1 MRPPEPSSFERA
13 VLPHLDAMHDMA
25 VRLTSVRADAED
37 LVQEALVR
45 ALRAF
50 TGHEEGGCT
59 RAWLFTI
66 VRNVALNW
74 WRDAA
79 RHPASSL
86 EPDDVAAEPQV
97 EPPDWQRLTGQ
108 DLEAILPRLP
118 GPAREVVILR
128 DLHGL
133 AYKEVAAVIGCPV
146 GTVMSRL
153 HRGRAEL
160 RRLALARV
168 GLATRRSAG

>member
-1 MRPPEPSSFERA
+1 MSALEPSAFERG
-13 VLPHLDAMHDMA
+13 VLPHVDAMYDLA
-25 VRLTSVRADAED
+25 QRLTGSRADAED
-37 LVQEALVR
+37 LVQESLVR
-45 ALRAF
+45 ALGAF
-50 TGHEEGGCT
+50 ADLDGGSCT

-66 VRNVALNW
+66 LRNAAHNR

-79 RHPASSL
+79 RHPASPL
-86 EPDDVAAEPQV
+86 GPDDVAAEPEV
-97 EPPDWQRLTGQ
+97 EPPDWQRLTSQ

-118 GPAREVVILR
+118 EPAREAVVLR
-128 DLHGL
+128 DLYGL
-133 AYKEVAAVIGCPV
+133 TYKEVAVVVGCPV

-168 GLATRRSAG
+168 GPATRSAG